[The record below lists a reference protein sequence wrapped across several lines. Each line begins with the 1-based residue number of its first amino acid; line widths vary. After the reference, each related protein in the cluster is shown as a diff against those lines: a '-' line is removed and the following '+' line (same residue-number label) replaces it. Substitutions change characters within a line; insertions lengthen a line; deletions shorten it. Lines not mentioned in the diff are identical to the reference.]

1 MGKLLRKRFDLDPIT
16 ASGQI
21 AKEEFNLD
29 KDSERVKGI
38 LFTSD
43 RDDMLYHRG
52 TVSVHVSGEEV
63 IPDEYHAKLLMS
75 GLGVAPKDRYLPLDV
90 PPGNG
95 VVKVAYTD
103 NNNPV
108 LAFSAYNV
116 SIYLEIETNDGN

>member
-16 ASGQI
+16 ASGQV
-21 AKEEFNLD
+21 AKEDFNLD

-38 LFTSD
+38 LLTSD

-52 TVSVHVSGEEV
+52 TVSVLVSGDEV
-63 IPDEYHAKLLMS
+63 IPDDYHTKLLMS

-90 PPGNG
+90 APGNG

-103 NNNPV
+103 HDNPV
-108 LAFSAYNV
+108 LAFSAYTV
-116 SIYLEIETNDGN
+116 SIYLEIETHDGN